1 MKLDANAIAAVDLDG
16 KRDLIVFDEEL
27 PGFGL
32 RLRASGDRVRRS
44 WIAQYR
50 AAGRTRRMLI

>member
-1 MKLDANAIAAVDLDG
+1 MKLDANAIAALDLGG

-32 RLRASGDRVRRS
+32 S
-44 WIAQYR
+44 
-50 AAGRTRRMLI
+50 